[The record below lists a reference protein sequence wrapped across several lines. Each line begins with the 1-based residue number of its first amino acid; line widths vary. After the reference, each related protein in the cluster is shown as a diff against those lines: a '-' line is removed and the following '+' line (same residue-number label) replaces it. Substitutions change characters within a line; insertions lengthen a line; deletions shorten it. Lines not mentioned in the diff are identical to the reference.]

1 MFETEPEPPITEE
14 QMRHLD
20 ETFKQKPISLKI
32 PIPQVTEKIVIEKQE
47 TNYLPYILL
56 GLFGLFAFLGF
67 LAFLKKRD

>member
-1 MFETEPEPPITEE
+1 
-14 QMRHLD
+14 MRHLD

-32 PIPQVTEKIVIEKQE
+32 PIPQVTEKLIIEKE